1 MVSYKDMGYKLVF
14 VSLDGSDQQGVVLE
28 RAITVAVNNGAR
40 LVVGHVVDTSALE
53 AAGEPLDGYVE
64 KRTAAFK
71 ESVTPV
77 LEEAQAHGGLEEYE
91 VVVELGRVRETL
103 KDKMLDAVHPDIVV
117 CGARGLSN
125 IKYALLGS
133 ISTFLVRESDCDVLV
148 VK

>member
-14 VSLDGSDQQGVVLE
+14 VSLDGSDQQATVLE
-28 RAITVAVNNGAR
+28 RAITVAVNNGAK

-53 AAGEPLDGYVE
+53 ASGEPHDGYVE
-64 KRTAAFK
+64 KRTADFEA
-71 ESVTPV
+71 SVKPV
-77 LEEAQAHGGLEEYE
+77 LEEAHAHGGLADYE
-91 VVVELGRVRETL
+91 IAVELGRVRETL
-103 KDKMLDAVHPDIVV
+103 KDKLLDVVHPDIVV
-117 CGARGLSN
+117 CGARGLSS